1 MMKKFKK
8 PFLQGLIVGKFRYRF
23 TNCQK
28 VGIGSIALCNI
39 LEVWDVERNLVY
51 SFMCF
56 EQLDFMCIKN
66 AIKIIKYHRSGVEV
80 RRIHATELI
89 GVRIVG

>member
-1 MMKKFKK
+1 
-8 PFLQGLIVGKFRYRF
+8 VSKFRYRF
-23 TNCQK
+23 TNCQE
-28 VGIGSIALCNI
+28 IGLDSIALCNV
-39 LEVWDVERNLVY
+39 LEMWDVERNLVY
-51 SFMCF
+51 SFRCF